1 MQDDRELFKL
11 KDIIIIL
18 LIAAVVTAGLLVP
31 ELTAKEAHVSAK
43 AVIKFEGMRVERVSL
58 KRDGVYEFSKIKGM
72 KFTVENGE
80 IYVSESDCGDMTCMR
95 TGKISRNGEAIICVP
110 NKAAVII
117 ENSTDYDD
125 NLDVILR

>member
-18 LIAAVVTAGLLVP
+18 LIAAVITAGLLVP
-31 ELTAKEAHVSAK
+31 ELTAKEAKIPAE
-43 AVIKFEGMRVERVSL
+43 AVIKFEGLLVERVSL
-58 KRDGVYEFSKIKGM
+58 EKDGVYEFYELYGM

-80 IYVSESDCGDMTCMR
+80 IYVSESNCGDMTCMR

>member
-18 LIAAVVTAGLLVP
+18 LIAAVITAGLLVP
-31 ELTAKEAHVSAK
+31 ELTAKEAEIPAE
-43 AVIKFEGMRVERVSL
+43 AVIKFEGLLVERVSL
-58 KRDGVYEFSKIKGM
+58 EKDGVYEFPELNGM
-72 KFTVENGE
+72 EFTVENGE

-95 TGKISRNGEAIICVP
+95 TGKISRNGEAIVCVP

-117 ENSTDYDD
+117 ENSTNDDD